1 MYVQIMDRD
10 NAQKWLG
17 RGIIPGRA
25 AGQTEDQNQKQDK
38 GRQQPLMIFLG
49 DSLFDPGED
58 FPEFGQNYLLKLGKK
73 CVFHIN
79 TSTTQIYK
87 LMH

>member
-1 MYVQIMDRD
+1 MYVQIMDGN
-10 NAQKWLG
+10 NAQKRLC

-25 AGQTEDQNQKQDK
+25 AGQTEDQNQKQGK
-38 GRQQPLMIFLG
+38 GRKQPLMVFLG
-49 DSLFDPGED
+49 NGLFDPGKD